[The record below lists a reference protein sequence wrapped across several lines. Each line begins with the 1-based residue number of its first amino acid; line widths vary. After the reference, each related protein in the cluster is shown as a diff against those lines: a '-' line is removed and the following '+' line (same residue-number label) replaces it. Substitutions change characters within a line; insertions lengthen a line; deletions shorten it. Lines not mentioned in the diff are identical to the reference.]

1 MAEHIPWFCH
11 RPSHPQK
18 FIQTSPDTARIPRDI
33 NILEGG
39 ANRREKGPEP
49 WNCCGCAEHQ
59 LQNPKRI
66 HRPMGA
72 QVCSAPLKGKICPA
86 PMEVHHMASLCLQI
100 LSTFKQWVAL
110 EGLFALRAPCVHS
123 RATFSSFSWKM
134 SPNGTPAKGSPY
146 AIRCMHI
153 SRPHSECANLVGF
166 GIFPRFSELS
176 VQCTKYMLPLGL
188 GVKPLWGALCN
199 PKIDL
204 QKKRPLRRT
213 ESGIP
218 CGCMQAAANRLYE
231 ASFRMPGHPHP
242 ICNLVARSFAHQR
255 LLW

>member
-110 EGLFALRAPCVHS
+110 EGL
-123 RATFSSFSWKM
+123 M
-134 SPNGTPAKGSPY
+134 
-146 AIRCMHI
+146 
-153 SRPHSECANLVGF
+153 
-166 GIFPRFSELS
+166 
-176 VQCTKYMLPLGL
+176 
-188 GVKPLWGALCN
+188 GALEVPFESPETVLPRC
-199 PKIDL
+199 IDT
-204 QKKRPLRRT
+204 KASIST
-213 ESGIP
+213 E
-218 CGCMQAAANRLYE
+218 CKAAALCSAIVLSPVCLSLCHSLHSPDATKEWLPVHLTLRH
-231 ASFRMPGHPHP
+231 AAPGSANTTFPQQK
-242 ICNLVARSFAHQR
+242 IVTVFA
-255 LLW
+255 